1 MGLNSREGDV
11 SRVVLGSESSKLDEV
26 LGQKIGPSTRDDIW
40 HSARNILDRGP
51 ISGGFSGA
59 TGLAL
64 GYVQSGKTTSI
75 TALIAMAADEG
86 YRIVIALLGV
96 TNLLLDQNRRRI
108 EESLGLPTRNDFQWV
123 VEANPAGRQTTAQIQ
138 DWLDRGRTV
147 FIPVLKHAGRIDKLT
162 EVLAGL
168 EIDGAPVLIIDDDA
182 DQTSLNTDNSSST
195 RQLSRT
201 YEAITGLRRQV
212 PNNIFVQYTAT
223 PYAPLLIDPDDHLLP
238 EFVEFLHP
246 GPGYTG
252 GREFFVD
259 YAQQVVRDIPAL
271 EEQSTQVPL
280 ELPRSLM
287 KALGSFI
294 AGATLLLANDPEGS
308 PVSMLVHSTH
318 RNDIQARYHFLLD
331 RVVRKWRAESAGAA
345 SIHDLP
351 VEIQEERKHLVHL
364 GAADIEDDEFLQQVK
379 FVLREVVLWLVNSAA
394 AVNRVDWNVAP
405 IHILVGGNKLDRGF
419 TVEGLTVTYMNRK
432 PSEQIDT
439 LEQRAR
445 AFGYRGDQLSY
456 CQFFASHRTVKILR
470 DVVYTEYDLRGRLQ
484 DHIAAGG
491 TVDSWAREIGLLVP
505 SGTKPTRSSVVRA
518 LSTTS
523 PGWHSLR
530 RPSYDADSIASNRQL
545 VEGLGLY
552 SAPKVSQGR
561 LEFRTIYLPIDELI
575 AHLFENWAT
584 DSYSPDWRRD
594 DIMSVLQFSS
604 RHPLRDQL
612 VPVMLMEDDGRAR
625 TRKWDAETGFVNLF
639 QGRDVNPKPGQDFY
653 PGDRNIEDLESEPD
667 KIVVQV
673 HRLVRTEIPNDLE
686 VLTLAV
692 HLGERPIIRANS
704 TKHIVESEIL

>member
-1 MGLNSREGDV
+1 MSSESKVELGPESLRLDNLLSKHIDDKSRKSMWGTVDKVLNQCIDSIGNE
-11 SRVVLGSESSKLDEV
+11 LGS
-26 LGQKIGPSTRDDIW
+26 
-40 HSARNILDRGP
+40 
-51 ISGGFSGA
+51 
-59 TGLAL
+59 TGVVL
-64 GYVQSGKTTSI
+64 GYVQSGKTTAI
-75 TALIAMAADEG
+75 TSLIAKAADSG
-86 YRIVIALLGV
+86 VQIIISLLGT
-96 TNLLLDQNRRRI
+96 TNLLLEQNSGRI
-108 EESLGLPTRNDFQWV
+108 SQSLGIGTRNDYRWV
-123 VEANPAGRQTTAQIQ
+123 EITNPSSKSDGVEIAE
-138 DWLDRGRTV
+138 WLSRGRCI
-147 FIPVLKHAGRIDKLT
+147 FIPVLKHSGRINSLSKILMDQG
-162 EVLAGL
+162 LAGTS
-168 EIDGAPVLIIDDDA
+168 VLVIDDEA
-182 DQTSLNTDNSSST
+182 DQSSLNTAIKSGGE
-195 RQLSRT
+195 SRT
-201 YEAITGLRRQV
+201 YESIKNLRGCI
-212 PNNIFVQYTAT
+212 PKHCYVQFTAT
-223 PYAPLLIDPDDHLLP
+223 PYAILMLGDEDHLFP
-238 EFVEFLHP
+238 DFIEFLEP
-246 GPGYTG
+246 GTGYTG
-252 GREFFVD
+252 GREFFVNNYD
-259 YAQQVVRDIPAL
+259 TVIRTIPL
-271 EEQSTQVPL
+271 GDEQGSKAPID
-280 ELPRSLM
+280 LPRSL
-287 KALGSFI
+287 KNSLATFFV
-294 AGATLLLANDPEGS
+294 GASYLLAQNVDNAPI
-308 PVSMLVHSTH
+308 SMLVHPSAKTT
-318 RNDIQARYHFLLD
+318 IQERYRYLLTRYISD
-331 RVVRKWRAESAGAA
+331 LSDKFAVVESLD
-345 SIHDLP
+345 DLP
-351 VEIQEERKHLVHL
+351 LEFRDEISRLGVNDRSMIQVEQLISSLKNSLKESK
-364 GAADIEDDEFLQQVK
+364 IW
-379 FVLREVVLWLVNSAA
+379 VLNSTTTIS
-394 AVNRVDWNVAP
+394 RVDWNISPV
-405 IHILVGGNKLDRGF
+405 HILVGGNKLDRGF